1 MATPSL
7 KVFICGTFG
16 DLREERNLVLDAVR
30 RLQMEH
36 DSMEFFGA
44 RDDRPI
50 ETCLAEVRRSDIL
63 VVVVAHRYG
72 TLVAGQ
78 GISYSEAEYQ
88 EAHELGKPCLVYF
101 LADDVPVLPSR
112 VERDPDKIVK
122 LERWK
127 QQLTDRHTI
136 ATFRTG
142 QELAVQVAADL
153 GRALRAEEAAAA
165 SARPV
170 SLITV
175 RELDMSVAEL
185 MRRALDAGFTKAAVA
200 GVVRQAL
207 EELVSPSTHWLYLR
221 IVIVYALPDSDLAY
235 AVASE
240 LDSLGADILL
250 EPNSEFTS
258 QAIGRLTFTLE
269 SAEFVLLFLSTA
281 ATLAPWVRGELD
293 AAIWRQISLPG
304 SAPILPVLIEET
316 DVPALLRTGPLV
328 DVRGKSSDVAV
339 RDVIAAIR
347 RYRHERRL
355 LNQNRVPG
363 LRE

>member
-1 MATPSL
+1 
-7 KVFICGTFG
+7 
-16 DLREERNLVLDAVR
+16 
-30 RLQMEH
+30 MEY
-36 DSMEFFGA
+36 FGA

-72 TLVAGQ
+72 TLVTGQ

-88 EAHELGKPCLVYF
+88 EAHELGKPCFVYF

-112 VERDPDKIVK
+112 VERDPDKMRK
-122 LERWK
+122 LEQWK

-136 ATFRTG
+136 ATFRSG

-153 GRALRAEEAAAA
+153 GRALRAEEAAAVDK
-165 SARPV
+165 RPV
-170 SLITV
+170 SLIAV
-175 RELDMSVAEL
+175 RELDVAVAEL
-185 MRRALDAGFTKAAVA
+185 MRRALDAGFTKAAVV
-200 GVVRQAL
+200 GVVRLAL
-207 EELVSPSTHWLYLR
+207 EELISPSTHWLYLR
-221 IVIVYALPDSDLAY
+221 IVIVYASPDSTFAN

-250 EPNSEFTS
+250 EPSSEFTS
-258 QAIGRLTFTLE
+258 QAIGQLTFTIE

-281 ATLAPWVRGELD
+281 ATSAPWMRGELD

-304 SAPILPVLIEET
+304 SAPILPVLLEDT
-316 DVPALLRTGPLV
+316 DVPTLLRTGPLV
-328 DVRGKSSDVAV
+328 DVRGKPKDIAV
-339 RDVIAAIR
+339 GDVIAAIR
-347 RYRHERRL
+347 RYRHERRV
-355 LNQNRVPG
+355 LNRDRVPR